1 MIQKYVFGTP
11 FETEAVVKD
20 IPAVNGEP
28 AYGCISTENGF
39 RYTYRMDCE
48 DKIYG
53 LGEANRG
60 INKRGF
66 RYISDC
72 TDNPESVLFQA
83 GRRHRRQLFFSHR
96 PGCPHRLS
104 LSHVLSNRPP

>member
-20 IPAVNGEP
+20 IPAVNGDP

-39 RYTYRMDCE
+39 RYTYHMDCE

-72 TDNPESVLFQA
+72 TDNPEPVSYTHL
-83 GRRHRRQLFFSHR
+83 
-96 PGCPHRLS
+96 PP
-104 LSHVLSNRPP
+104 NR